1 MSFDKIKKIINQ
13 NNTFAI
19 IPHKNPDGDAIGS
32 SLALAYALKKL
43 GKTAKIFISGDFPK
57 NLNDIWTDEFV
68 HTKLNEPYAA
78 IVLDCAS
85 FDRFDEKEK
94 EIFENAKETALIDHH
109 ITNEGFADANYIDAK
124 AAATGEIMYDFLHNV
139 LNVEFDSELA
149 KYIYCALVCDTGSFK
164 YSNTTNKT
172 LLVASKLLEYGI
184 DPSYFSQKILDQR
197 SQKQVIAMKECLNN
211 LSFHLN
217 GKVCVSYIT
226 YEFIEKNDLEFDDAD
241 FFVSFPRDIENVE
254 VGVYLKVR
262 SENEIKVSLRSNSY
276 VDVSRVANE
285 FGGGGHVRAAG
296 LTINNKTVEEAIKI
310 ILEKVE
316 KAINER

>member
-1 MSFDKIKKIINQ
+1 MSFDKIKNIIDQ
-13 NNTFAI
+13 NDTFAI

-43 GKTAKIFISGDFPK
+43 GKKSKILVSGDFPK
-57 NLNDIWTDEFV
+57 NLNDIWTDDYT
-68 HTKLNEPYAA
+68 HIKLKEPYAA

-85 FDRFDEKEK
+85 FDRFDENEK
-94 EIFENAKETALIDHH
+94 EIFINAKDTALIDHH
-109 ITNEGFADANYIDAK
+109 VTNEGFADANYIDAK
-124 AAATGEIMYDFLHNV
+124 SAATGEIMYDFLYNE
-139 LNVEFDSELA
+139 LKVEFDLQLA

-164 YSNTTNKT
+164 YSNTTSKT

-197 SQKQVIAMKECLNN
+197 SKKQIIAMKECINN
-211 LSFHLN
+211 LSFYFD

-226 YEFIEKNDLEFDDAD
+226 YDFVEKNGLDFDDTD

-254 VGVYLKVR
+254 VGIYLKVR

-285 FGGGGHVRAAG
+285 FGGGGHIRAAG
-296 LTINNKTVEEAIKI
+296 CSILDKSVDDAIKI